1 MGVDIDM
8 GVDTCTPPFPP
19 CPHSPSQAP
28 GGSVVASSPLLGVVV
43 NVPGEDEDA
52 EGALALHYYSYHD
65 VPLRDM
71 ATEAAA
77 GFSGVGVPLWACGD
91 VDVLL
96 SALQRLVPP
105 AKASRVEPVKT
116 HPLPSGRGST
126 TQVCACVYVC
136 CVCVYVCVCVCM
148 CICVCVYVCACMC
161 V

>member
-1 MGVDIDM
+1 M
-8 GVDTCTPPFPP
+8 
-19 CPHSPSQAP
+19 
-28 GGSVVASSPLLGVVV
+28 VASSPLLGVVV
-43 NVPGEDEDA
+43 NMPGEDEDA

-71 ATEAAA
+71 ATGAAA

-91 VDVLL
+91 DDVLL

-126 TQVCACVYVC
+126 TQVCACAC
-136 CVCVYVCVCVCM
+136 MCVCVCLCVCVCVCACVCVCM
-148 CICVCVYVCACMC
+148 CVCCVCVLCMC